1 MVVPR
6 NQAGF
11 DRKLFPPI
19 VKNTTPSG
27 RSEYCRLVVLFEFIV
42 IAKNILPNLF
52 ISHLKKLIETLYLA
66 AGWFSWIVNTLTEPW
81 KEEEERLPG
90 RRLCWFARTRRVHT
104 LFRKVKLQTVLY
116 SKRFVNVNMARLFIG
131 AGPTG
136 FARRLSI
143 SRTGADFIDWFWL
156 RTCKPSHNNKIIRL
170 LTYCHTM
177 IRSAKFFANKQF

>member
-52 ISHLKKLIETLYLA
+52 ISHLKKLIEALYLA

-81 KEEEERLPG
+81 KEEEERLLG
-90 RRLCWFARTRRVHT
+90 RRLCWLARTRRVHT

-116 SKRFVNVNMARLFIG
+116 SKRFVNVNMARRDLLDLLEGCQFRGKVPI
-131 AGPTG
+131 
-136 FARRLSI
+136 
-143 SRTGADFIDWFWL
+143 
-156 RTCKPSHNNKIIRL
+156 L
-170 LTYCHTM
+170 LTD
-177 IRSAKFFANKQF
+177 FDLELANLLTTTK